1 LLPAMRVLRTLLACS
16 AGTFSNLI
24 VIIGCSL
31 WKSAANFFIV
41 GWLPTQEKNV
51 TVVGSV
57 GSLTTPSPSPWV
69 VSPELFASS
78 PPQAAS
84 AVDAIR
90 NDASTASAFAD
101 L

>member
-1 LLPAMRVLRTLLACS
+1 MRVVRTCPACS

-24 VIIGCSL
+24 VILGCSL

-57 GSLTTPSPSPWV
+57 GSSTGPSPSPWV
-69 VSPELFASS
+69 VFAGVVLPESS
-78 PPQAAS
+78 SLPQAARP
-84 AVDAIR
+84 DATIR
-90 NDASTASAFAD
+90 RDRTVAGA
-101 L
+101 LQVL